1 MRKSATLGAL
11 ALSATLLT
19 ACGSGGLFGRDR
31 PDEFMVSRSAP
42 LVIPPDFALTPPRP
56 GQPSAQGSDTT
67 GAALQAMFGGTA
79 QRSASEQ
86 ALLGE
91 ASGSTS
97 GESNAGIRSTVAD
110 PDTEAVDYG
119 TTTRDILNAPEGD
132 APEAQVSTPQ

>member
-1 MRKSATLGAL
+1 MRKSAILGAL

-42 LVIPPDFALTPPRP
+42 LVIPPDFALAPPRA
-56 GQPSAQGSDTT
+56 GEPSAQGSDTT
-67 GAALQAMFGGTA
+67 AEALQAMFGGTA
-79 QRSASEQ
+79 PRSAAEQ

-91 ASGSTS
+91 AG
-97 GESNAGIRSTVAD
+97 GGDSNAGIRSTVAD
-110 PDTEAVDYG
+110 PDTQAVDYG

>member
-1 MRKSATLGAL
+1 MRKSAILGAL

-42 LVIPPDFALTPPRP
+42 LVIPPDFALVPPRA
-56 GQPSAQGSDTT
+56 GEPSAQGSDTT
-67 GAALQAMFGGTA
+67 AEALQAMFGGA
-79 QRSASEQ
+79 APRSAAEQ

-91 ASGSTS
+91 AGGSDEGS
-97 GESNAGIRSTVAD
+97 AGIRSTVAD
-110 PDTEAVDYG
+110 PDTDAVDYG